1 MREIWQRHNGV
12 DYDDVLGY
20 LKNDKLVK
28 IYFRNSLETVVIW
41 HPDNVILIQNN
52 MVNKSIIHDL
62 QDMDTS
68 LNGELLEVIVDNS
81 LFVSD
86 ASDISLVKT
95 TDFHKTLADLD

>member
-1 MREIWQRHNGV
+1 MKEIWQRHNGV

-95 TDFHKTLADLD
+95 TDFHKTLANLD